1 MSSHPGAQESPEPSD
16 SPLTVPDCLFCDI
29 VAGNVPADVVASTAD
44 AVAFRDI
51 DPKAPVHVLVVPRD
65 HHADVAQL
73 AAADPA
79 LLAAVVRLGDEVAQS
94 EADGQFRLVFNTG
107 ARAGQSVFHV
117 HGHVLGGAQLGWTPA

>member
-1 MSSHPGAQESPEPSD
+1 MSSHPGAQESPESSD

-29 VAGNVPADVVASTAD
+29 VAGHVPADVVASTAD